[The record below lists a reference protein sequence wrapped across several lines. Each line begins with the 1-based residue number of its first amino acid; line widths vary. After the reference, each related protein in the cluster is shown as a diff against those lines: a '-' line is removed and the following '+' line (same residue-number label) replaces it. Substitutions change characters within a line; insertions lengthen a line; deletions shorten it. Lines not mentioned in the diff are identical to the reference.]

1 MEQFELVAE
10 LEGLGVVW
18 TIKHFRPY
26 FYGHNCD
33 VFTDHETLK
42 AIMNIPQPSG
52 RLASWGLAIQ
62 ELDLKIMHRAGCNT
76 VTSAFAPLSV
86 VIPWKLWQQS
96 NPQLR
101 TKWFCLTLRCMGS

>member
-1 MEQFELVAE
+1 MEQFELVVE
-10 LEGLGVVW
+10 LEGVGVVW

-33 VFTDHETLK
+33 VFTNHETLK

-62 ELDLKIMHRAGCNT
+62 
-76 VTSAFAPLSV
+76 S
-86 VIPWKLWQQS
+86 
-96 NPQLR
+96 
-101 TKWFCLTLRCMGS
+101 